1 MVRPFFGGCMRDVA
15 ITGYA
20 ETKIDVRSGRLS
32 YELAGDVLDELLRR
46 FNVDKSE
53 IDGLSVS
60 ETMSESA
67 NPFWAQYMA
76 DVLGITPSWLEL
88 MGLGG
93 VSSIGGVARAALAI
107 RAGMC
112 SIAVVLASDAQS
124 SGLTPEQ
131 GAQRHEFQYPTGL
144 RGPVGAFGMIMR
156 RYDHL
161 YGLNPRALARLA
173 VTQRGHALLNDNAC
187 PRLRK
192 PISEE
197 DYLSSKLVS
206 DPLRVLDS
214 VMVCDGANAVLMM
227 SAKQAAKRGLKAIY
241 PTAYAE
247 LSHYKLTEPMTE
259 ITESGF
265 KVVGPKALRQA
276 GLSVSDIQSFHPYDD
291 FLIAIMLQLE
301 HIGFCEQGKGADF
314 VLDTDMTFKG
324 RLPLNTGG
332 GQISAGQP
340 GLAGGGLNLIEAVRQ
355 MFGEGGPRQIQ
366 NIRNS
371 MVTGIGGIPYA
382 RNWGTSAVMILEQ

>member
-1 MVRPFFGGCMRDVA
+1 MRDVA
-15 ITGYA
+15 IVGYS
-20 ETKIDVRSGRLS
+20 ETKIDVRTGRTS
-32 YELAGDVLDELLRR
+32 YELAGDALDEILIRTK
-46 FNVDKSE
+46 VDKSE

-76 DVLGITPSWLEL
+76 DVLGIAPSWLEL

-93 VSSIGGVARAALAI
+93 VSSIGGVARAAMAI
-107 RAGMC
+107 RSGMC
-112 SIAVVLASDAQS
+112 SIALVLASDAQS
-124 SGLTPEQ
+124 SGATPEQ

-161 YGLNPRALARLA
+161 YGLNREALAKLA
-173 VTQRGHALLNDNAC
+173 VTQRQHSLLNDNAC

-192 PISEE
+192 PMTEQ
-197 DYLSSKLVS
+197 DYLNSKLVS

-227 SAKQAAKRGLKAIY
+227 SAVEATRRGLKAVY
-241 PTAYAE
+241 PTGYAE
-247 LSHYKLTEPMTE
+247 KTHYKVTEPMTE
-259 ITESGF
+259 ITDSGF
-265 KVVGPKALRQA
+265 LDVGPRALRQA
-276 GLSVSDIQSFHPYDD
+276 GLRTSDIQSFHPYDD
-291 FLIAIMLQLE
+291 FIIAIMLQLE
-301 HIGFCEQGKGADF
+301 HIGFCEQGRGADF
-314 VLDTDMTFKG
+314 ILGRDMTFKG
-324 RLPLNTGG
+324 DLPLNTGG

-340 GLAGGGLNLIEAVRQ
+340 GLAGGGLNLVEAVRQ
-355 MFGEGGPRQIQ
+355 MFGDGGARQIKKTQ
-366 NIRNS
+366 NA

-382 RNWGTSAVMILEQ
+382 RNWCTSGVMILEQ